1 MNNSQNN
8 YLDAEKSSP
17 FRHKSI
23 SVDSGY
29 KNMNLSVRSYEN
41 EEINESQISQTK
53 ETKDINLEYFDLK
66 NQKSFQLQSSCLWK
80 IEGQNRKR
88 GGVVQWDTPYRLRH
102 FTSGKYLRV
111 IEKVGIDDFDKVF
124 IDYKNLKKVF
134 ICFLNL
140 FLIF

>member
-1 MNNSQNN
+1 M
-8 YLDAEKSSP
+8 
-17 FRHKSI
+17 
-23 SVDSGY
+23 
-29 KNMNLSVRSYEN
+29 RSYEN

-53 ETKDINLEYFDLK
+53 EPKDINLEYFDLK

-88 GGVVQWDTPYRLRH
+88 GGIIQWDTPYRLRH

-124 IDYKNLKKVF
+124 FYFLRKNQF
-134 ICFLNL
+134 FPS
-140 FLIF
+140 FY